1 MSKKSKKSKHP
12 SKSQLSL
19 LEESFVVED
28 LKDEN
33 YEDYEDGM
41 DGDPNDR
48 EVEPPAPELI
58 TLKLLRR
65 AISAQNPNDDIMR
78 DFGEYVLPNLL
89 RVAIGTTAKGGK
101 YFERKEREYYERQVQ
116 EGRETIRPLS
126 RRSADDQSLNTHLL
140 NGLFPANQIEQR
152 LEELDTTIQR
162 IVRPKPERRRLAI
175 AGFILHDF
183 EKFDYNRF
191 PSMPEAYKAVEKDKI
206 RKLSVDDHSAILDI
220 IIQELGLNLFLNPED
235 PQAYKNQING
245 ILYIAYNAQRK
256 DDTNL
261 NTAEFG
267 LGRDSNIY
275 VELSNLA
282 RLADLLASIIK
293 HPQDAESQS
302 LYSTLHELS
311 DGQLQL
317 TYHSIAEN
325 HGVLT
330 NVVNNAVMDEFISMN
345 TSERKYYEPLLY
357 LPTGV
362 IYLKLKDAPS
372 ISAANLPD
380 QVVEK
385 IKEICVKEL
394 NPELKPGE
402 VKPVNKGFL
411 RDGKGLK
418 YAEYCEQLFDDF
430 ELMKVALRAAQSL
443 IRNSKATERS
453 KSLLEFQK
461 KGVLSSKFNFEF
473 GERLLIDQLA
483 EFGDLITRKIWGN
496 RVTKIQ
502 SWAKANKQKF
512 SLGDLE
518 SGDHLVLKIAEHIGL
533 SEHLP
538 QIREIQQ
545 INESLKN
552 LKLKGNTGG
561 LPLEWY
567 YLAAQYIKANS
578 GQEDI
583 TEAGYQIIECVTA
596 LVSPLLR
603 NFEDLQTSLRENIE
617 VDSGNK
623 GDGWDDLRDWVCRV
637 VMMPSNQAT
646 SQDKFFEE
654 LKNYNAA
661 KQQRRGKQLICSITH
676 SAYTVKEQ
684 MESGVLFTPQV
695 YTNKQMLFGSN
706 AKRNISSI
714 AAIEFM
720 LRQILMSETQEVGKK
735 FEDGK
740 YRYLYFYPT
749 YYFTPETNKFLHQAY
764 DEISQARF
772 DTGIRDHFISKDSQ
786 VDLSLER
793 YQTAQLFQLNEAK
806 TTTTEEEQPSKKG
819 RIFKLS
825 YLENQPITFYFMALP
840 PEKRGKTDPT
850 DTESWV
856 MPTWLAFAFPL
867 ILDVKTVVS
876 ESPIP
881 PCTDGTEFE
890 QTVFLD
896 SAPQAFQALTQ
907 EERFRLDYILNG
919 WERNGA
925 RYPAPL
931 NVLTAAYAIHLDVN
945 AKRTAKG
952 FNPNWGKLTELAR
965 DFETS
970 PLHVFSYLKDWVR
983 GLSIDTPGI
992 AKIKL
997 YAYEF
1002 YPCFDPYVEYKSELE
1017 ALTVDDRSQLH
1028 HPKKLTELFRKFY
1041 RAKSTKGQPTKA
1053 NAILK
1058 PIDEAADVI
1067 LKAEL
1072 SACRGETLV
1081 DYVAARLASL
1091 MNRVHSSTAE
1101 GRWVFKNSERDQER
1115 EAILD
1120 FSRYFVM
1127 EVFEGTFKGDRARLA
1142 GRQLNLIRDTC
1153 EFLYRLEDDKE
1164 RRKKKEQG
1172 IEDPTTEDSEQGT

>member
-1 MSKKSKKSKHP
+1 MMSKKSKNP
-12 SKSQLSL
+12 DKSQLSL
-19 LEESFVVED
+19 LEENFVVED
-28 LKDEN
+28 LEYEK

-41 DGDPNDR
+41 DADPNDR

-65 AISAQNPNDDIMR
+65 AIAAQNPNDEIMR

-101 YFERKEREYYERQVQ
+101 YFERKEREYYERQIQ
-116 EGRETIRPLS
+116 EGRETIKPIS

-162 IVRPKPERRRLAI
+162 IVRPKPQRRRLAI

-183 EKFDYNRF
+183 EKFDYSRF
-191 PSMPEAYKAVEKDKI
+191 QSMPEVYKAVEKDKI
-206 RKLSVDDHSAILDI
+206 RELSIDDHRAILDVI
-220 IIQELGLNLFLNPED
+220 IRELGLDLFLNPED
-235 PQAYKNQING
+235 PQTYKNQING

-330 NVVNNAVMDEFISMN
+330 NVVNNAVMDEFTSMN
-345 TSERKYYEPLLY
+345 TPECKYYEPLLF

-362 IYLKLKDAPS
+362 IYLKLKDAPPVS
-372 ISAANLPD
+372 FKTLPD
-380 QVVEK
+380 RVVRK
-385 IKEICVKEL
+385 IKDLCANEL
-394 NPELKPGE
+394 DIRQ
-402 VKPVNKGFL
+402 KGFV
-411 RDGKGLK
+411 REGKGMK
-418 YAEYCEQLFDDF
+418 YADYYELFFNDF
-430 ELMKVALRAAQSL
+430 ELMQIALKAT
-443 IRNSKATERS
+443 IKNVRNSKAGDRS

-461 KGVLSSKFNFEF
+461 KKVLSRDYDFIFSSDV
-473 GERLLIDQLA
+473 RIDQLA
-483 EFGDLITRKIWGN
+483 EFGDLITRKIWGS
-496 RVTKIQ
+496 RVAKIEAL
-502 SWAKANKQKF
+502 AKTNKKKF
-512 SLGDLE
+512 NLGDFE
-518 SGDHLVLKIAEHIGL
+518 SGNFLVIKIAEYLGL
-533 SEHLP
+533 SECIP
-538 QIREIQQ
+538 QIREIQR
-545 INESLKN
+545 INESLKE

-567 YLAAQYIKANS
+567 YLAAQYINTHAGS
-578 GQEDI
+578 EDI
-583 TEAGYQIIECVTA
+583 TEAGNQIIECVTA
-596 LVSPLLR
+596 LISPVLKG
-603 NFEDLQTSLRENIE
+603 FEDLQATLKKNAEA
-617 VDSGNK
+617 DSGIK
-623 GDGWDDLRDWVCRV
+623 GDGWDDLRDWVRRV
-637 VMMPSNQAT
+637 VMLSGNQTT

-740 YRYLYFYPT
+740 YRYLFFYPT
-749 YYFTPETNKFLHQAY
+749 YYFSPETNRFLHEAY
-764 DEISQARF
+764 DHISSTRF
-772 DTGIRDHFISKDSQ
+772 DTGLRNHFISKDSIAN
-786 VDLSLER
+786 LSLEN
-793 YQTAQLFQLNEAK
+793 YQTAGVFQLQDNPDSNAY
-806 TTTTEEEQPSKKG
+806 KG
-819 RIFKLS
+819 RIFRLNYS
-825 YLENQPITFYFMALP
+825 ENQPMTFYFMALP

-856 MPTWLAFAFPL
+856 MPAWLAFAFPM

-881 PCTDGTEFE
+881 PCTDGTDFE

-896 SAPQAFQALTQ
+896 SAPQAFRMLTQ
-907 EERFRLDYILNG
+907 ESHFRLDYILEG
-919 WERNGA
+919 WEHNGKH
-925 RYPAPL
+925 YTAPL
-931 NVLTAAYAIHLDVN
+931 NSLTAAYAINLDVN
-945 AKRTAKG
+945 ARQTKNG
-952 FNPNWGKLTELAR
+952 YNPNWGKLTELAR

-970 PLHVFSYLKDWVR
+970 PLYVFSYLKR
-983 GLSIDTPGI
+983 YTREKQLDTPGI
-992 AKIKL
+992 PKIRL
-997 YAYEF
+997 YAYQF
-1002 YPCFDPYVEYKSELE
+1002 YPCFDPYVELKNEELHVMHQ
-1017 ALTVDDRSQLH
+1017 ASH
-1028 HPKKLTELFRKFY
+1028 INHPKKLTELYRVFY
-1041 RAKSTKGQPTKA
+1041 RARTKKGKPTPA

-1058 PIDEAADVI
+1058 PIDEAAAVI
-1067 LKAEL
+1067 LKADL
-1072 SACRGETLV
+1072 CRTQTDALV
-1081 DYVAARLASL
+1081 DYVAARLSSL

-1115 EAILD
+1115 EAIQA
-1120 FSRYFVM
+1120 FARYFV
-1127 EVFEGTFKGDRARLA
+1127 EDVFRDTFNSDRARLA

-1153 EFLYRLEDDKE
+1153 EYLYRLAEDKDYKD
-1164 RRKKKEQG
+1164 RKAKG
-1172 IEDPTTEDSEQGT
+1172 IADLEEDSDEVSDDD